1 MATRNTPGI
10 RVRHSRSCKS
20 REGGNCNCEP
30 TFEAWVYSKRDGK
43 KIRKTFAGHGALAA
57 AKGWRTDAQKLVKD
71 KRLRAPTGRTLRQ
84 EVDDW
89 LDGARAGSILN
100 KREQAYKPAVI
111 RNYELALRL
120 RVLPDLGSR
129 KLADVDLADLLELKE
144 RLQGEG
150 VSGST
155 LRNTFVPLQAIYR
168 RARRNG
174 AVSVN
179 PTLDLGLPTS
189 GTRERAASPTQ
200 AAELLEPL
208 ADLERALWATAFYAG
223 LRRGELRALRVRDV
237 DLEAG
242 TISVERGWDDKEGA
256 IAPKSR
262 AGTRKVFVLDALKP
276 TLETVASRFDEPD
289 ALVFGLTASTP
300 FEPKN
305 IARKAKAAWAAENKT
320 RADANEERERDAQLS
335 MLASITLH
343 EARHSF
349 STWLDHA
356 GVSGSRADRMMGH
369 SDGSVAGRYRHQLPG
384 QLAED
389 AKLVDAYLTGAG
401 EGKVVALAATG

>member
-1 MATRNTPGI
+1 MAPRNTPGI
-10 RVRHSRSCKS
+10 RVRHSRNCKS
-20 REGGNCNCEP
+20 QDGGNCNCSP
-30 TFEAWVYSKRDGK
+30 SIEAWVFSKRDGK
-43 KIRKTFAGHGALAA
+43 KIRKTFSGHGALAA
-57 AKGWRTDAQKLVKD
+57 AKGWRIDATKLVKD
-71 KRLRAPTGRTLRQ
+71 KRLRAPTGRTLQQ
-84 EVDDW
+84 EVDEW
-89 LDGARAGSILN
+89 LAGARAGSILN
-100 KREQAYKPAVI
+100 KREQPYKPAVI

-120 RVLPDLGSR
+120 RVLPDLGGR

-174 AVSVN
+174 AVAVN

-189 GTRERAASPTQ
+189 GTRERAASPTD

-208 ADLERALWATAFYAG
+208 GDLERALWATAFYAG
-223 LRRGELRALRVRDV
+223 LRRGELRALRLRDV
-237 DLEAG
+237 DLEAAV
-242 TISVERGWDDKEGA
+242 ISVGRGWDDKEGP
-256 IAPKSR
+256 IEPKSR
-262 AGTRKVFVLDALKP
+262 AGTRNVFVLDPLRP
-276 TLETVASRFDEPD
+276 MLEQLASRFDDPD
-289 ALVFGLTASTP
+289 ALFFGLTAITP

-305 IARKAKAAWAAENKT
+305 IARKAKAAWTAANAE
-320 RADANEERERDAQLS
+320 RAVEERPLLEP
-335 MLASITLH
+335 ITLH

-349 STWLDHA
+349 STWLDTA

-389 AKLVDAYLTGAG
+389 AKLVDAYLAGARA
-401 EGKVVALAATG
+401 GKVVPLAAAG